1 VLFSEAASAEKRETI
16 KMLRILADLLQLMVI
31 LPIVFLGGHTLKA
44 VLFDLDG
51 TIIDSEWFYYKGW
64 KAVLADYGIAL
75 DSHAWLT
82 EFAGKTEAQG
92 FLVLQERYGF
102 KGDEETF
109 FKRKKARIAK
119 LYEEEEVAL
128 MPGVNDLITYL
139 HEAGVRMAVV
149 TSSLRPITE
158 YNLTKHGLID
168 YFETLVTRSEVTY
181 PKPSPEPY
189 ELCLS
194 RLGLGQTDCI
204 VLEDSVTGATAA
216 KAAGLTCFGVQSHEE
231 IRANLVVDRLFV
243 DLHEVLEYL
252 KGGR

>member
-1 VLFSEAASAEKRETI
+1 
-16 KMLRILADLLQLMVI
+16 M
-31 LPIVFLGGHTLKA
+31 KA

-64 KAVLADYGIAL
+64 KAVLAEYGIEL
-75 DSHAWLT
+75 DSHDWLT

-92 FLVLQERYGF
+92 FLVLKEKYHF
-102 KGDEETF
+102 NGDEETF
-109 FKRKKARIAK
+109 FKRKKARIAEQ
-119 LYEEEEVAL
+119 YEEEEVSL
-128 MPGVNDLITYL
+128 MPGVKDLIAYL
-139 HEAGVRMAVV
+139 RETGVRMAVV
-149 TSSLRPITE
+149 TSSLRPVTE

-189 ELCLS
+189 ELCVK
-194 RLGLGQTDCI
+194 RLGIKKSECV

-216 KAAGLTCFGVQSHEE
+216 RAAGLTCYGVQSHEE
-231 IRANLVVDRLFV
+231 IRKNLSVDRLFV

-252 KGGR
+252 KNGR